1 MPVIAQ
7 IMIPV
12 EFNENGIVEIL
23 KEEINRCGCLDLVVE
38 SGRLDTPVDRLLKA
52 MRSIDGVVCNDVG
65 VCCGVCCATDIAG
78 FANKLKKFRRES

>member
-1 MPVIAQ
+1 MPVIKE
-7 IMIPV
+7 IL
-12 EFNENGIVEIL
+12 FGIDVKDDGLIEIL
-23 KEEINRCGCLDLVVE
+23 KEEIQRCGCLDLVVE

-65 VCCGVCCATDIAG
+65 VCCATDIAG

>member
-38 SGRLDTPVDRLLKA
+38 SG
-52 MRSIDGVVCNDVG
+52 VVCNDDG
-65 VCCGVCCATDIAG
+65 VCCTANVNN
-78 FANKLKKFRRES
+78 FAEKMKKFRED

>member
-38 SGRLDTPVDRLLKA
+38 SGRLGTPVDRLLKA

-65 VCCGVCCATDIAG
+65 VCCATDIAG